1 MNKMNLIC
9 GIGNCVVATCAV
21 AGVAILAKAHKE
33 SLKERDETDTTDWIN
48 VRDRMLVSFAE
59 ASLVGTSVKSV
70 CDAVRCFRHL
80 K

>member
-9 GIGNCVVATCAV
+9 GIGNCVCAACGVIAV
-21 AGVAILAKAHKE
+21 AGIAKAHKE

-48 VRDRMLVSFAE
+48 VRDRILVSFAE
-59 ASLVGTSVKSV
+59 ASLAGASVKSV